1 MGRFSMLELN
11 VTTANPS
18 VVIFTSSSAHTIL
31 VQDNPAVNIYVST
44 NAFSVFICNSRQS
57 SIKKNALRMRRM
69 HPDLHLL
76 TCCQHKDTCIHIFM
90 FNSGTNGVSRGSR
103 WQVTNGTSIT
113 FMLPTA
119 KRPQTS
125 VAPFANSDSE
135 LLKWAAET
143 FGGVTSFTTVQDP
156 KTITF
161 TGIKGT
167 QRPSTC
173 DLQAETSADKPFIE
187 LHQGS
192 LDDGLKSCY
201 TKQSGEPVHVINIPD
216 DVKIRH
222 VYVHLPSK
230 SNVLL
235 RGPADTE
242 WTILDNH
249 DFKFV
254 SNNPVTLRGLTLP
267 SRYTISDDPR
277 EIKKKVLFRYNSS
290 ITSYSEIR
298 VNVSHIQLWIRDIT
312 DSNDLLVPAEVQP
325 TTQAPSSSSY
335 LQMQLFS
342 SPDYG
347 SPLDPSSK
355 VQSDKRVYAEI
366 SSESFGGVSLTIR
379 VISCLVRSV
388 PVVRD
393 MPFKEEVCY
402 IDDCPKRL
410 SFSFE
415 MLQDLPSNSWDL
427 ECAVKLCHDRVKAL
441 GLSKHLAIKVQDYGD
456 ILEQNKQ
463 LPLTFLLPVIVMERK
478 MRVCVWSGIYEHWDI
493 EVMWWRCKQR
503 GCRVDP
509 CFEFGLSAVL
519 GIAFGGFLIGVLLT
533 GALWFIKI
541 RTGHPVALG
550 MRSTAAELSVLSIS
564 GCPCGLTKRQP
575 VPTHPSPSENSSANA
590 SIGSTQSTP
599 TSSMA

>member
-1 MGRFSMLELN
+1 MRSIACFVAVLLCLRTAASDSSAICELKDVPGNSNDWIVLQEVPLGCWTNFTSLDGKEVHILKLLASSGRFSMLELN

-31 VQDNPAVNIYVST
+31 VQDNPAVNIY
-44 NAFSVFICNSRQS
+44 
-57 SIKKNALRMRRM
+57 
-69 HPDLHLL
+69 
-76 TCCQHKDTCIHIFM
+76 
-90 FNSGTNGVSRGSR
+90 
-103 WQVTNGTSIT
+103 VTNGTSIT

-427 ECAVKLCHDRVKAL
+427 ECAVKLCHDRVKFCTNETQV
-441 GLSKHLAIKVQDYGD
+441 KRNVQLKPY
-456 ILEQNKQ
+456 IPNQN
-463 LPLTFLLPVIVMERK
+463 
-478 MRVCVWSGIYEHWDI
+478 
-493 EVMWWRCKQR
+493 
-503 GCRVDP
+503 P

>member
-1 MGRFSMLELN
+1 MAHCNSSAICELKDVPGNSNDWIVLQEVPLGCWTNFTSLDGKEVHILKLLASSGRFSMLELN

-31 VQDNPAVNIYVST
+31 VQDNPAVNIY
-44 NAFSVFICNSRQS
+44 
-57 SIKKNALRMRRM
+57 
-69 HPDLHLL
+69 
-76 TCCQHKDTCIHIFM
+76 
-90 FNSGTNGVSRGSR
+90 
-103 WQVTNGTSIT
+103 VTNGTSIT

-216 DVKIRH
+216 DVNIRH

-312 DSNDLLVPAEVQP
+312 DSNDLLGNLLWIV
-325 TTQAPSSSSY
+325 
-335 LQMQLFS
+335 FS
-342 SPDYG
+342 LSLAWTSDYG

-427 ECAVKLCHDRVKAL
+427 ECAVKLCHDRVKFCTNETQV
-441 GLSKHLAIKVQDYGD
+441 KRNVQLKPY
-456 ILEQNKQ
+456 IPNQN
-463 LPLTFLLPVIVMERK
+463 
-478 MRVCVWSGIYEHWDI
+478 
-493 EVMWWRCKQR
+493 
-503 GCRVDP
+503 P